1 LWRDLTGGMLEITSR
16 RAVASVP
23 NDMPVM
29 ILGGQFDPVGG
40 EKGMTLLA
48 DAYRKSGH
56 EDVTL
61 RVYADG
67 RHEMLNEINRYEVA
81 SDIIRWIEDHL

>member
-1 LWRDLTGGMLEITSR
+1 
-16 RAVASVP
+16 
-23 NDMPVM
+23 MPLL

-67 RHEMLNEINRYEVA
+67 RHEMLNEINRDEVTK
-81 SDIIRWIEDHL
+81 DIIRWIEGRI